1 MTIRYHPLS
10 VLSVVV
16 PGPLCGFAIPVA
28 PRWENMRRKYTW
40 RAVPANWESQGHRPQ
55 APRLTFEPHREN
67 ALIYAL
73 YGDSDPRHPT
83 HIFSNALP
91 CTHVLTCAAAPLQT
105 WRTPVKCG
113 ATSSA
118 TCSESGSLSLSL
130 PHQDTLEFVNSWLE
144 HPRRAILLH
153 LNNTRRRLTDSVLQ
167 GSLAD
172 FDRPE
177 ENLDNLELT

>member
-1 MTIRYHPLS
+1 MEVHLESRSSQLGEPAGTTVDLR
-10 VLSVVV
+10 
-16 PGPLCGFAIPVA
+16 A
-28 PRWENMRRKYTW
+28 P
-40 RAVPANWESQGHRPQ
+40 
-55 APRLTFEPHREN
+55 REN
-67 ALIYAL
+67 ALIDAL
-73 YGDSDPRHPT
+73 YGVSDPRHPV
-83 HIFSNALP
+83 HILSNAVP
-91 CTHVLTCAAAPLQT
+91 CTHVLTCIAAPLRT

-130 PHQDTLEFVNSWLE
+130 PHQDTLEFVNSWFE

-167 GSLAD
+167 RSLAD